1 MRILFSGYHNPHYET
16 VTEYMERGIRALG
29 HDAVVYDDRR
39 HVIPGRV
46 RYRFPALRRLDL
58 LQLNRRLVRIAR
70 RERPDLAIVT
80 GGDRILGPTV
90 DSMNALGIV
99 TALWTTDPPIRR
111 WSIIESAPR
120 YDHIFCQGTEAV
132 EIFSRHGISRAR
144 WLPVGCEPT
153 SHYPVDLTESDRREY
168 GSDVVFVGSHYPERE
183 VLLEALAD
191 FDLAIWGP
199 GWEKLREGSPL
210 KSRIRKAHTAPA
222 EWLKIYS
229 ASRIVLATHYRDP
242 EGVIPVHQASPRVFE
257 ALACRAFLICDRQR
271 DVFSLFCDGEHLAGF
286 DNGADLAKKVRYYLD
301 HPQERQTIACKGH
314 EEVMRRHTYVHR
326 IEELLAS
333 LMGHDE
339 SK

>member
-1 MRILFSGYHNPHYET
+1 
-16 VTEYMERGIRALG
+16 
-29 HDAVVYDDRR
+29 
-39 HVIPGRV
+39 
-46 RYRFPALRRLDL
+46 
-58 LQLNRRLVRIAR
+58 
-70 RERPDLAIVT
+70 
-80 GGDRILGPTV
+80 
-90 DSMNALGIV
+90 
-99 TALWTTDPPIRR
+99 
-111 WSIIESAPR
+111 
-120 YDHIFCQGTEAV
+120 
-132 EIFSRHGISRAR
+132 
-144 WLPVGCEPT
+144 
-153 SHYPVDLTESDRREY
+153 
-168 GSDVVFVGSHYPERE
+168 
-183 VLLEALAD
+183 
-191 FDLAIWGP
+191 
-199 GWEKLREGSPL
+199 L

-242 EGVIPVHQASPRVFE
+242 EGVVPVHQASPRVFE